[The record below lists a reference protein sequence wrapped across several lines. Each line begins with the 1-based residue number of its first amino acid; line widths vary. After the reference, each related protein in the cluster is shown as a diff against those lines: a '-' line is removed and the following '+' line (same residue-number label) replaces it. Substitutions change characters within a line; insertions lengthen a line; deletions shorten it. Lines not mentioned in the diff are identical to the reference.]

1 MHDEFR
7 KKLIEEHMEMAGAIA
22 SECLTKYNLAS
33 LLPYDD
39 LLAYARAGLVEA
51 AHKYDPGAGVHFR
64 SYSWSRIKG
73 AVLDGI
79 RRNSRYSRAYRG
91 QDDDGR
97 DDVSARPSA
106 KGSHPQSCRTQRT
119 PSRTPARFNT
129 RPKKRSTPAE
139 YRAALL
145 RAVQALPA
153 RDRDVILR
161 HYFRGEPIKDIAE
174 QYSFDP
180 HTVVRFHCRSLS
192 ASVKPSRTST
202 PPTRKRCPNERRRRQ
217 P

>member
-39 LLAYARAGLVEA
+39 LLGYARAGLVEA
-51 AHKYDPGAGVHFR
+51 AHKFDPGAGVHFR
-64 SYSWSRIKG
+64 SYSWTRIKG

-79 RRNSRYSRAYRG
+79 RKNSRYSRAYRG
-91 QDDDGR
+91 EEDDAR

-106 KGSHPQSCRTQRT
+106 KGAHSATLP
-119 PSRTPARFNT
+119 NT
-129 RPKKRSTPAE
+129 ADTLPDAGSLHYSPEDAVDAGRV
-139 YRAALL
+139 RAALL

-174 QYSFDP
+174 QYGFYVQ
-180 HTVVRFHCRSLS
+180 TITRFHCRSLS
-192 ASVKPSRTST
+192 RLRDALSEIYNSDAKALP
-202 PPTRKRCPNERRRRQ
+202 Q
-217 P
+217 